1 MAQVEATTER
11 IIAAGPEDVF
21 DALAD

>member
-11 IIAAGPEDVF
+11 IVAADAETVF
-21 DALAD
+21 DTL